1 MPAASIAKCRGR
13 IRIADRSP
21 DRCRPGLLSSI
32 FAAARIP
39 ARLGH
44 LDGGRGKRG
53 EPRPPVPLNRARSPA
68 VPRFGG
74 RLAQVNGVV
83 RQLGATCLA
92 SAANRVLPSP
102 KMVARGSRSQ
112 GRQRLCGWCGAVAQM
127 GERCNR
133 TAEVRGSIPLSSTSR
148 SERDAQAFTALGRS
162 RRCSIT
168 PPLSALPLQARA
180 ISRTT
185 ARYPAWSEKVL
196 RTASARQSS
205 ARASFPVRSTSG

>member
-1 MPAASIAKCRGR
+1 MPAASIARCRGR

-53 EPRPPVPLNRARSPA
+53 KPRPPVPSNGAQSSP

-74 RLAQVNGVV
+74 HLAQVNEVV
-83 RQLGATCLA
+83 RRLGATCLA
-92 SAANRVLPSP
+92 SAVNGVLQCR

-112 GRQRLCGWCGAVAQM
+112 GRKRLCGWCGAVAQM

-148 SERDAQAFTALGRS
+148 RRLDRTRCTSVAGQRSE
-162 RRCSIT
+162 
-168 PPLSALPLQARA
+168 
-180 ISRTT
+180 
-185 ARYPAWSEKVL
+185 
-196 RTASARQSS
+196 
-205 ARASFPVRSTSG
+205 